1 VNGSGVVELE
11 VLTPA
16 SIVSK
21 KVASEMIYDFGL
33 FSSVP
38 IGSQRGGRTISR
50 DQVFTGD
57 QETRRS
63 QVWVRVIRRS
73 GVIQATVALN
83 HPYQPNCLLTS

>member
-38 IGSQRGGRTISR
+38 IRKSARRKNDLARSGFHRRS
-50 DQVFTGD
+50 GD
-57 QETRRS
+57 QEKPG
-63 QVWVRVIRRS
+63 WFRVIRRS